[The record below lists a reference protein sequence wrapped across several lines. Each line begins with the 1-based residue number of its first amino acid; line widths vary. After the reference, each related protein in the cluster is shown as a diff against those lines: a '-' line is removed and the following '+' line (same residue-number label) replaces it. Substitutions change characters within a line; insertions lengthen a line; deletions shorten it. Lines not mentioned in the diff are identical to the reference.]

1 MKKLI
6 PVVTAALVAGLVRA
20 AAPVVSFKGDA
31 ITVTVPAGTVTD
43 AASLVLCW
51 GETDAGETDEGWDHK
66 ETLSDG
72 GVTAAGGSWS
82 VSASEKGISD
92 SDVMRAIVRG
102 KMGYKVVE
110 YVQSNTGA
118 VGGGGAANNKSIGI
132 NTGID
137 AKTGLHVKTK
147 MRWNELGDCSFC
159 GGRYRSQDSTR
170 FYAVHTYQNKWLLGY
185 GDTTAYTVDCQTEQD
200 YEVESK
206 LYLGSQTMFV
216 DGVKVAEMTKN
227 TTVDT
232 LGPVAVLAGY
242 YPANEPNPMTCA
254 SHARCY
260 YLKLWENG
268 NTTDNPEGDLVR
280 DFIPVKDEFGHG
292 ALYDQVTKKVF
303 ESQFCGGTVEEFL
316 SVGDETGNV
325 VYPVNK
331 GRFSCGA
338 ATVYDPAGTGGE
350 RPSGFV
356 FALDPSVVDGQLSL
370 AASFSCAGV
379 GCYPL
384 DAFVATLTVGEAAV
398 NGTIDWI
405 AGTIT
410 FPSVAVADDA
420 DAAFSLAY
428 DTGAG
433 DRFVSCL
440 PVRLGTED
448 WFESTATALNA
459 DGVWTGATAQ
469 GGRIALADGAAYSP
483 HSKAKAGLRV
493 IDFTGVFGAVSGT
506 DSKAPS
512 KAKFGIEIR
521 EAGDDDYCFHVVANG
536 NWLPVPSVEAD
547 PTAEYRVRVQLD
559 GSAGTVSYY
568 VTGRDGLTALCGP
581 YANAASA
588 DGVSRICFDGAAS
601 LDSLVGVRRGL
612 PEDYA
617 FNAARRK
624 NLVTIN
630 VDPDAVTE
638 DDMTLV
644 LCYDEKDRG
653 ADAAAWGNH
662 LVVDS
667 AVGPTGG
674 TYTVDLSAAG
684 IDSGRIRPFL
694 VIYDPEPIAL
704 YESLSSTVENN
715 RLSGGCVDTTI
726 PAKSGTRVVTR
737 MSWTKVTSD
746 SDCCYFG
753 ARYQSG
759 SDTRLM
765 LVHCYPG
772 KWGQGYLSGNWNDP
786 KTSTIENDRV
796 YEVEATAYPGFQQL
810 KVDGVVK
817 CEGSVADSV
826 DYSTIDFS
834 LFACKYVQ
842 GAATSDKIHA
852 LYSNATCHYLRIYTN
867 GDKDTNPD
875 GNLARDFV
883 PAMRSGRCGLYDLK
897 NREFV
902 PGSANYLTCNN
913 KTNELSGVRKTL
925 NHDPGAMPVRLGMA
939 LIFR

>member
-82 VSASEKGISD
+82 VSASEKGISA
-92 SDVMRAIVRG
+92 SDVMRAIIRG

-110 YVQSNTGA
+110 YVESNTGN
-118 VGGGGAANNKSIGI
+118 VGGGGSPDNKSIGI

-137 AKTGLHVKTK
+137 AKTGIHVKTK
-147 MRWNELGDCSFC
+147 MRWNELDDCDFC
-159 GGRYRSQDSTR
+159 GGRNKSGDSTR
-170 FYAVHTYQNKWLLGY
+170 FYAVHTYKDKWLLGY
-185 GDTTAYTVDCQTEQD
+185 GDTTAYTVACQTGQV

-227 TTVDT
+227 TTVST

-316 SVGDETGNV
+316 SVGEETGDV

-331 GRFSCGA
+331 GPFSCGA

-356 FALDPSVVDGQLSL
+356 FALDPSVAGGQLSL

-410 FPSVAVADDA
+410 FPSAAVADDA
-420 DAAFSLAY
+420 DAVFSLAY

-433 DRFVSCL
+433 DQFVSCL

-448 WFESTATALNA
+448 WFESTAAALNA

-469 GGRIALADGAAYSP
+469 DGRIALAAGAAYSP
-483 HSKAKAGLRV
+483 YSKAKAGLRV
-493 IDFTGVFGAVSGT
+493 IDFTGVFGTVSGT
-506 DSKAPS
+506 DSTAPDN
-512 KAKFGIEIR
+512 AKFGIEIR
-521 EAGDDDYCFHVVANG
+521 EAGDDDYCFYVVANG
-536 NWLPVPSVEAD
+536 NWLSVPSVEAD
-547 PTAEYRVRVQLD
+547 PTAAYRVRVQLD
-559 GSAGTVSYY
+559 GNAGTVAYY

-588 DGVSRICFDGAAS
+588 DGVSRICFDGAAL
-601 LDSLVGVRRGL
+601 LDSIVGVRRGL
-612 PEDYA
+612 SEDYA

-624 NLVTIN
+624 NIVTIN

-644 LCYDEKDRG
+644 LCYDTKDRG
-653 ADAAAWGNH
+653 ADAAAWGSH
-662 LVVDS
+662 FVVDP
-667 AVGPTGG
+667 AVDPTGG
-674 TYTVDLSAAG
+674 TYTVNLSAAG

-694 VIYDPEPIAL
+694 VTYDFDPVEL
-704 YESLSSTVENN
+704 YESLSSKPKDAYNF
-715 RLSGGCVDTTI
+715 GYVDTTV
-726 PAKSGTRVVTR
+726 PAKYGTRVITK
-737 MSWTKVTSD
+737 MSWANVTGSSD
-746 SDCCYFG
+746 ACYFG
-753 ARYQSG
+753 AREKSG
-759 SDTRLM
+759 TNTRLM
-765 LVHCYPG
+765 PIHCYPG
-772 KWGQGYLSGNWNDP
+772 KWGQGYLTGNWDDP
-786 KTSTIENDRV
+786 KTSAIVNDQV
-796 YEVEATAYPGFQQL
+796 YEVEAKVYAGLQELT
-810 KVDGVVK
+810 VDGVLK
-817 CEGSVADSV
+817 CSTTNEGTP
-826 DYSTIDFS
+826 DYSSICYD
-834 LFACKYVQ
+834 LFCCRYVDPLNV
-842 GAATSDKIHA
+842 TNYRSV
-852 LYSNATCHYLRIYTN
+852 SSEATCYYLKIYTN

-875 GNLARDFV
+875 GDLERDFV
-883 PAMRSGRCGLYDLK
+883 PAMKDGRCGLYDLK

-902 PGSANYLTCNN
+902 PGSETYLTCNN
-913 KTNELSGVRKTL
+913 KTNELSCTIKDTL

>member
-31 ITVTVPAGTVTD
+31 ITVTVPAGTVTE

-118 VGGGGAANNKSIGI
+118 AGGGGAANSKSIGI

-137 AKTGLHVKTK
+137 AKTGIHVKTK
-147 MRWNELGDCSFC
+147 MRWNALGDCDFC
-159 GGRYRSQDSTR
+159 GGRNKSGDSTR
-170 FYAVHTYQNKWLLGY
+170 FFAVHTYQNKWLLGY

-227 TTVDT
+227 TTVTT
-232 LGPVAVLAGY
+232 LGPVAVLAAY
-242 YPANEPNPMTCA
+242 YPANEPYPMTCA

-292 ALYDQVTKKVF
+292 ALYDQVTKRVF
-303 ESQFCGGTVEEFL
+303 ESQFCGSSTEEFL
-316 SVGDETGNV
+316 SVGDETGDV

-356 FALDPSVVDGQLSL
+356 FALEPSVVDGQLSL

-398 NGTIDWI
+398 NGTVDWI

-420 DAAFSLAY
+420 DAVFSLAY

-448 WFESTATALNA
+448 WFESTAAVLNA

-506 DSKAPS
+506 DSKAPD

-521 EAGDDDYCFHVVANG
+521 ETGDGECGFYVVANG
-536 NWLPVPSVEAD
+536 SWLPVPSVEAD

-559 GSAGTVSYY
+559 GNVGTVAYY
-568 VTGRDGLTALCGP
+568 VTGRDGLTVLCGP

-588 DGVSRICFDGAAS
+588 DGVSRICFDGAAL

-617 FNAARRK
+617 FNATRKK

-638 DDMTLV
+638 DGMALV
-644 LCYDEKDRG
+644 LCSDTKDRG
-653 ADAAAWGNH
+653 EDATAWGNY

-667 AVGPTGG
+667 AVDPTGG

-694 VIYDPEPIAL
+694 VALDAITL
-704 YESLSSTVENN
+704 YESLSSAVA
-715 RLSGGCVDTTI
+715 SGGVAGGYVETTI
-726 PAKSGTRVVTR
+726 PAKHGIRVASK
-737 MSWTKVTSD
+737 MEWANVTSSTD
-746 SDCCYFG
+746 ATYFG
-753 ARYQSG
+753 ARQKAG
-759 SDTRLM
+759 TDTRLM
-765 LVHCYPG
+765 VVHSYPN
-772 KWGQGYLSGNWNDP
+772 KWGQGYLTGDWNDP
-786 KTSTIENDRV
+786 QTSVIQNGQI
-796 YEVEATAYPGFQQL
+796 YEVEAKAYDGFQEL

-817 CEGSVADSV
+817 CSGTVVGKPDYSSV
-826 DYSTIDFS
+826 DFCLFCCRYADPSGVTDGKHAAYSS
-834 LFACKYVQ
+834 
-842 GAATSDKIHA
+842 
-852 LYSNATCHYLRIYTN
+852 ATCYYLKAYVN
-867 GDKDTNPD
+867 GEKDANPD
-875 GNLARDFV
+875 GDLVRDFV
-883 PAMRSGRCGLYDLK
+883 PAEKNGRCGLYDLK

-902 PGSANYLTCNN
+902 PGSESYLTCNN
-913 KTNELSGVRKTL
+913 KTNELYYVISKTL
-925 NHDPGAMPVRLGMA
+925 NHDPGAMPVRPGMS